1 MHRSVKA
8 ILTRLAADPNI
19 DPAFLRGASALLG
32 EPVTKPVTPHPMDP
46 DPSRPGIFRDHNCY
60 RCRDGA
66 KPCVNGNPRQ
76 CEFPHARN
84 D

>member
-8 ILTRLAADPNI
+8 ILTRLAA
-19 DPAFLRGASALLG
+19 
-32 EPVTKPVTPHPMDP
+32 E
-46 DPSRPGIFRDHNCY
+46 
-60 RCRDGA
+60 
-66 KPCVNGNPRQ
+66 PCVNGNPRQ